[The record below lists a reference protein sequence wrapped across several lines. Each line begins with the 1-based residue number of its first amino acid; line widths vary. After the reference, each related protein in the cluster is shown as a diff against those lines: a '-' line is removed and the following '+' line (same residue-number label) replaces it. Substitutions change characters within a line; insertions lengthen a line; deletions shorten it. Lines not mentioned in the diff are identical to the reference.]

1 MNRYQLVSFATVL
14 ALGAWSCAGDAIP
27 ARDANGAAGIPS
39 PGFPMGPGSGL
50 SPAAAGAAGSG
61 AVTAAVPATRP
72 GLTSSLNLA
81 GSPQYFR
88 VVALTKN
95 QWRNS
100 VKDIL
105 GLTTLPAAV
114 EGFQDAVSG
123 TTDFTNNELVLDV
136 DSRGWSDYQSAAEEV
151 ARLVAG
157 NSATLNKLYAGTDGA
172 GFISSVGRRLFRRP
186 LTAQEAARLQ
196 PLFDM
201 AASSSGNAS
210 SFAAG
215 AELVLEAM
223 LQSPHFL
230 YRTELGLPGTPLSG
244 YEMAA
249 KLSLWLRNTSPD
261 LALLDAAERGELDT
275 AQSVATIA
283 SKMLEEPVA
292 VQVMRQFHGQLLHLG
307 RFSELSKVGVASYD
321 PAINDELM
329 EAAYLFFDKV
339 FSGNRGLADVFLS
352 TSGFVG
358 PQMAAFYGLPR
369 SGNGLTERELG
380 SDRLGF
386 FTQLPYLMLYAHN
399 DEPDAIHRGVN
410 MALDVLCAPLGP
422 PAAMIPPLPMR
433 MPGQTNRMRVDAHTS
448 GCGGACHNS
457 LINPLGFAFENFD
470 GMGQFR
476 TTEMHGSESLP
487 IDASGSFKFVD
498 GMMSWRNASELMR
511 ILAAEPQT
519 HLCYAKKLA
528 SFGLQRDIV
537 EADMPLLEML
547 AATSKTGS
555 LKQLI
560 VKLVQTDAFRN
571 RSGGTP

>member
-1 MNRYQLVSFATVL
+1 MTRFHHAIRATAL
-14 ALGAWSCAGDAIP
+14 ALAAASCTGDISPPESRGAPGTAI
-27 ARDANGAAGIPS
+27 
-39 PGFPMGPGSGL
+39 PGFPLGPGASVTAP
-50 SPAAAGAAGSG
+50 SAAGGGAPTAG
-61 AVTAAVPATRP
+61 APAPRT
-72 GLTSSLNLA
+72 GLTGSLNLA

-88 VVALTKN
+88 VVGLTKN

-100 VKDIL
+100 VKDVF
-105 GLTTLPAAV
+105 GLTTLPATV

-136 DSRGWSDYQSAAEEV
+136 DSRGWSDYQSASEEV
-151 ARLVAG
+151 AQRVAG
-157 NSATLNKLYAGTDGA
+157 EPTTLRKLYAGTDGA
-172 GFISSVGRRLFRRP
+172 GFIASVGRRLFRRP
-186 LTAQEAARLQ
+186 LTAQEVARLQ

-201 AASSSGNAS
+201 GASSGG
-210 SFAAG
+210 SFATG
-215 AELVLEAM
+215 AELVLAAM

-230 YRTELGLPGTPLSG
+230 YRTELGPAGTPLSG

-261 LALLDAAERGELDT
+261 LTLLDAAERGDL
-275 AQSVATIA
+275 ATPQGIATVA
-283 SKMLEEPVA
+283 SKLLEEPVA
-292 VQVMRQFHGQLLHLG
+292 LQVMRQFHGQLLHLG
-307 RFSELSKVGVASYD
+307 RFSELSKVGVAAYD

-339 FSGNRGLADVFLS
+339 FSGNRGLAHVFLS

-358 PQMAAFYGLPR
+358 PLMATFYGL
-369 SGNGLTERELG
+369 SGAGTGLTERELG
-380 SDRLGF
+380 AGRVGF

-422 PAAMIPPLPMR
+422 PAAMIPPLPVR
-433 MPGQTNRMRVDAHTS
+433 MPGQTNRARVDAHTS
-448 GCGGACHNS
+448 VCGGACHND

-470 GMGQFR
+470 GMGQYR
-476 TTEMHGSESLP
+476 VNEMHGTETLP

-498 GMMSWRNASELMR
+498 GMLSWRSSAELMQ
-511 ILAAEPQT
+511 ILATEPQT

-537 EADMPLLEML
+537 AADMPLLDML
-547 AATSKTGS
+547 AATSKSGS
-555 LKQLI
+555 LKQVI

-571 RSGGTP
+571 RSGGMP